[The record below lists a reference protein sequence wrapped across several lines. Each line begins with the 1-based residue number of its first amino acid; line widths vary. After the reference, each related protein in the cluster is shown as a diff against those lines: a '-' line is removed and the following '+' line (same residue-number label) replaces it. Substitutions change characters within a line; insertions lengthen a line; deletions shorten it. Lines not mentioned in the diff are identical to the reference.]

1 MSGEEVYTYEPHSGA
16 ILRGTGRMRCRYCG
30 LVYLNNVIS
39 KWCVKMGCNAA
50 LHPGHDRKL
59 AESCGADNNRSSKQK
74 GD

>member
-1 MSGEEVYTYEPHSGA
+1 
-16 ILRGTGRMRCRYCG
+16 MRCRYCG